1 MIIERTPN
9 EIVIRVSSEIDTF
22 GLQRLVDY
30 LRYLELTSKSKATQK
45 DADQLAEEL
54 NLNWWM
60 KNKKRFLR

>member
-60 KNKKRFLR
+60 KHKKRFLR